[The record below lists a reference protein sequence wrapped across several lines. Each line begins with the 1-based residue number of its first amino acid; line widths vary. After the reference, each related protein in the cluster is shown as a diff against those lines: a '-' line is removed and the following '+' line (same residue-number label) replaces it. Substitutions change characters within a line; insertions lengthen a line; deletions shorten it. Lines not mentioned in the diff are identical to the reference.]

1 MTPIS
6 TGDNLVNTM
15 NKQDNRKDKKPF
27 VGGQALIEGVMFRS
41 PGVYGMAVR
50 DPEGEIHA
58 EGHRK
63 TALTSKFPFSIP
75 FIRGVA
81 ALWESL
87 SLGIDVL
94 TKSAEIAVP
103 EDEKAKAKRKNN
115 PKLEKFKQGVT
126 IVISFAIGIG
136 LFVGIPYLV
145 THFVL
150 EGQFGIGEQNPLFHA
165 ADGILRLT
173 MFLLYINVIA
183 LMKDVRR
190 MFGYHGAEHKVINCY
205 EGGTEPT
212 LETARKST
220 RFHPRCGTSFIV
232 ILLLVLIVIHSI
244 AFLFIPENFS
254 YLLKLAIRIALL
266 IPIAGVSYELIR
278 LGSKFP
284 NSKIINF
291 FLLPGLA
298 TQFFT
303 TREPDD
309 EMLKVSLASFNR
321 VMELERDPKLSDD
334 SPEDDEIEDEEE

>member
-1 MTPIS
+1 
-6 TGDNLVNTM
+6 
-15 NKQDNRKDKKPF
+15 
-27 VGGQALIEGVMFRS
+27 MFRS
-41 PGVYGMAVR
+41 PGVYGLAVR
-50 DPEGEIHA
+50 EPGGGIYT

-63 TALTSKFPFSIP
+63 TALTSKYPFKLP
-75 FIRGVA
+75 FLRGVA

-94 TKSAEIAVP
+94 SKSAEIAVP
-103 EDEKAKAKRKNN
+103 EDEEKKKRKRN
-115 PKLEKFKQGVT
+115 PKVEKFKQAVT
-126 IVISFAIGIG
+126 IVISFALGIG

-150 EGQFGIGEQNPLFHA
+150 DARFGIGESNPLFHA
-165 ADGILRLT
+165 ADGVLRLT

-212 LETARKST
+212 LEAARKST

-244 AFLFIPENFS
+244 AFLFIPEDFS
-254 YLLKLAIRIALL
+254 YILKLMIRIALL

-284 NSKIINF
+284 DNKIINLL
-291 FLLPGLA
+291 LLPGLA
-298 TQFFT
+298 TQYFT

-309 EMLKVSLASFNR
+309 EMLEISLASFNR
-321 VMELERDPKLSDD
+321 VMELERDPELPDD
-334 SPEDDEIEDEEE
+334 SPEDEEEELEL

>member
-1 MTPIS
+1 
-6 TGDNLVNTM
+6 M
-15 NKQDNRKDKKPF
+15 NKNDKPKDKKPF

-41 PGVYGMAVR
+41 PNVYGLAVR
-50 DPEGEIHA
+50 EPGGGIYT

-63 TALTSKFPFSIP
+63 TSLTSKLPFSIP

-94 TKSAEIAVP
+94 SKSAEIAMP
-103 EDEKAKAKRKNN
+103 EEEGKKEKRKKN
-115 PKLEKFKQGVT
+115 PKLEKFKQAVT
-126 IVISFAIGIG
+126 SAISFILGIG

-150 EGQFGIGEQNPLFHA
+150 DARFGIGETNPLFHA
-165 ADGILRLT
+165 ADGLLRLT

-212 LETARKST
+212 LEAARNST

-244 AFLFIPENFS
+244 AFLFIPEQFS
-254 YLLKLAIRIALL
+254 YILKL
-266 IPIAGVSYELIR
+266 
-278 LGSKFP
+278 
-284 NSKIINF
+284 
-291 FLLPGLA
+291 
-298 TQFFT
+298 
-303 TREPDD
+303 
-309 EMLKVSLASFNR
+309 
-321 VMELERDPKLSDD
+321 
-334 SPEDDEIEDEEE
+334 